1 MRNKKNLTCRSIS
14 TKLLNEG
21 DKVSK
26 DAINYIVKKFRDD
39 KMLVDKD
46 RSGRPLIFKEEHYD
60 HLEEL
65 IRNDREIKIDEIQ
78 TNLLDNFGIR
88 PSKDTIYRAALK
100 IKWKKKT
107 TR

>member
-1 MRNKKNLTCRSIS
+1 MRNKKNLNFIAIS
-14 TKLLNEG
+14 TELLNEG

-46 RSGRPLIFKEEHYD
+46 RSGRPLIFKEEQYD

-65 IRNDREIKIDEIQ
+65 IPNDRYFQ
-78 TNLLDNFGIR
+78 SNN
-88 PSKDTIYRAALK
+88 
-100 IKWKKKT
+100 
-107 TR
+107 